1 MLQAA
6 ILGFFLAPALTAA
19 QPPRTAAHAID
30 RALRDTSSVSF
41 YFVSRTEDYDFNEE
55 QVKAEASIYVTRK
68 CGGNCAY
75 FMRPVLAHLR
85 ASKPVKCMAGQQD
98 VLITFGTERI
108 TYSYSGRMARYRGQC
123 YYNQVSISEVLERD
137 AFFFH

>member
-1 MLQAA
+1 MLQVA
-6 ILGFFLAPALTAA
+6 ILGFFLASAPAGAQAPSTAA
-19 QPPRTAAHAID
+19 PATGP
-30 RALRDTSSVSF
+30 ALRDTSSVSF

-98 VLITFGTERI
+98 VLITFGAKRI
-108 TYSYSGRMARYRGQC
+108 TYSYSGRMVRYHGQC
-123 YYNQVSISEVLERD
+123 YYNQVSIGEVLEHD

>member
-1 MLQAA
+1 MLHVAT
-6 ILGFFLAPALTAA
+6 LGFFLASALVAA
-19 QPPRTAAHAID
+19 QTPRAAALAVD
-30 RALRDTSSVSF
+30 RALGDTSSVSF

-55 QVKAEASIYVTRK
+55 QMKFEASIYVTRK
-68 CGGNCAY
+68 CGAGCAY

-85 ASKPVKCMAGQQD
+85 ASKPVKCLAGQQD

-108 TYSYSGRMARYRGQC
+108 TYSYSGRMVRYRGQC
-123 YYNQVSISEVLERD
+123 YYNQVGIGDVLEHD

>member
-1 MLQAA
+1 MLQVA
-6 ILGFFLAPALTAA
+6 ILGFFLASAPAAA
-19 QPPRTAAHAID
+19 QTPSTAAHAID

-85 ASKPVKCMAGQQD
+85 ASRPVKCMAGQQV
-98 VLITFGTERI
+98 VLITFGAERI
-108 TYSYSGRMARYRGQC
+108 TYSYSGRMVRYRGQC
-123 YYNQVSISEVLERD
+123 YYNQVGIGEVLEHD

>member
-41 YFVSRTEDYDFNEE
+41 YFVSRTENYDFNEE

-85 ASKPVKCMAGQQD
+85 ASKLVKCIAGQQD
-98 VLITFGTERI
+98 VLITFGSERI
-108 TYSYSGRMARYRGQC
+108 TYSYGGRMVRYRGQC
-123 YYNQVSISEVLERD
+123 YYNKVSISEVLERD

>member
-6 ILGFFLAPALTAA
+6 ILGFFLASALAAA
-19 QPPRTAAHAID
+19 QPPRSAAHAID
-30 RALRDTSSVSF
+30 HALRDTSSVSF

-85 ASKPVKCMAGQQD
+85 ASKPVKCMDGQQD
-98 VLITFGTERI
+98 VLITFGAERI
-108 TYSYSGRMARYRGQC
+108 TYSYSGRMVRYQGQC
-123 YYNQVSISEVLERD
+123 YYNQVSIGEVLEHD